1 MNAKNSFLKKIITF
15 LWLGLIVFCLGYYF
29 MHPNKFTTDEITIFL
44 QQFNTQIITV
54 YLIVSIIRGFTLI
67 PSTPFVLAGAIILPE
82 QPLLALFI
90 SILSIGLTAT
100 MIYYFADYLNW
111 GSRIERLYPLDK
123 IKQRLNK
130 PKGVLAIFLWAL
142 FPIVPTDIVCYAAGA
157 VKMNFIKFITAV
169 ILGEILICAFYIF
182 FVGKLIYM

>member
-1 MNAKNSFLKKIITF
+1 MNIKNSFLKKIITIV
-15 LWLGLIVFCLGYYF
+15 WLGLVVFCLGYYF
-29 MHPNKFTTDEITIFL
+29 MNPNKFTADEIPIFL

-54 YLIVSIIRGFTLI
+54 YFIVSIIRGFTLI

-90 SILSIGLTAT
+90 SILSIGLSAT

-111 GSRIERLYPLDK
+111 GNKLEKLYPVDK
-123 IKQRLNK
+123 IKEKLNK
-130 PKGVLAIFLWAL
+130 PKGVFAIFLWAL

-157 VKMNFIKFITAV
+157 VKMNFLKFITAV
-169 ILGEILICAFYIF
+169 ILGEVLVCIFYIF
-182 FVGKLIYM
+182 FVGKLICI